1 MSTKALSK
9 ANDQGLSVFDDFF
22 KPFNEWF
29 GNQGPLMRT
38 LTVPSVNISEDRNQY
53 TVSLAAPGLK
63 KDDFDIRVE
72 GNMITISSEK
82 EEKKEEKDVRYTRHE
97 YSYSSFSR
105 SFTLPD
111 DVNQEKIDASYNEGV
126 LSLSLPKREE
136 AKKSATSKTIT
147 VK

>member
-1 MSTKALSK
+1 MSSKALSK
-9 ANDQGLSVFDDFF
+9 TIDAAPTVFDDFF
-22 KPFNEWF
+22 RPFNEWF
-29 GNQGPLMRT
+29 GNGPLMRT
-38 LTVPSVNISEDRNQY
+38 LTVPSVNISENHDQY
-53 TVSLAAPGLK
+53 TVALAAPGLK
-63 KDDFDIRVE
+63 KGDFDIRVE

-111 DVNQEKIDASYNEGV
+111 EVNREKIEAAYNDGV
-126 LSLSLPKREE
+126 LTLTLPKRDDV
-136 AKKSATSKTIT
+136 KKVTTSKLIT

>member
-1 MSTKALSK
+1 
-9 ANDQGLSVFDDFF
+9 
-22 KPFNEWF
+22 
-29 GNQGPLMRT
+29 
-38 LTVPSVNISEDRNQY
+38 
-53 TVSLAAPGLK
+53 
-63 KDDFDIRVE
+63 
-72 GNMITISSEK
+72 MITISSEK
-82 EEKKEEKDVRYTRHE
+82 EEKKEEKEVRYTRHE